1 MSDNMRPR
9 DHRHALPKLTA
20 LLLPLLALVFPLL
33 ALVGCSSGISG
44 HAPGLAGPQAQDPGT
59 FTYPLAYI
67 KRPAPTIDLDARDL
81 ITSTAGGDLYIRDQA
96 SAGGVEV
103 NLTKSI
109 TTGLGDVRDLD
120 VSPDGKKLVFS
131 LRLPL
136 IKGAKEVHQPLWQ
149 I

>member
-44 HAPGLAGPQAQDPGT
+44 HAPGLAGPQSQDPGT

-67 KRPAPTIDLDARDL
+67 KRPPPTADIDVRDL

-96 SAGGVEV
+96 SAGGAETNVT
-103 NLTKSI
+103 LSI
-109 TTGLGDVRDLD
+109 TKNMGDVRDLD
-120 VSPDGKKLVFS
+120 VSMDGKTSGVA
-131 LRLPL
+131 LRRL
-136 IKGAKEVHQPLWQ
+136 
-149 I
+149 